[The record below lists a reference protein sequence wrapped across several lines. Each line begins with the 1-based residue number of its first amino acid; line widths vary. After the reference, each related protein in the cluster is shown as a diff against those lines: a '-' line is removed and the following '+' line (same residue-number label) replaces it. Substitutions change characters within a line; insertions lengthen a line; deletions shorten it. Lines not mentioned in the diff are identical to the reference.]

1 MSNYITTSLT
11 ATGIAFLTT
20 AVLGPFLIPLLARMK
35 AGQVI
40 RNDGP
45 SRHLGKAGTPTMGGT
60 LIISAIILASLTMA
74 GHSREVILCLAATVA
89 FGLIGFWDDYIKVV
103 LRRSLGLRAREK
115 LVMQLFFALVF
126 GIYVVLA
133 PSEVRM

>member
-1 MSNYITTSLT
+1 MKYITTT
-11 ATGIAFLTT
+11 FIAMGIAFLTT
-20 AVLGPFLIPLLARMK
+20 VVLGPFLIPILARMK

-40 RNDGP
+40 RSDGP
-45 SRHLGKAGTPTMGGT
+45 SRHFGKAGTPTMGGI

-74 GHSREVILCLAATVA
+74 GNSREVILCLAATVA

-115 LVMQLFFALVF
+115 LVMQLFFALLFSIYLVF
-126 GIYVVLA
+126 GLFR
-133 PSEVRM
+133 VRIS